1 MHWVVFIGVVA
12 QVELLLWAFERFLEK
27 SCSGKEVASVPL
39 NILSMIYMDKK
50 LWFNDDDPCHL
61 FTHYYLCAYLRA
73 GKGRSAHWQQGFGAQ
88 QGRANVYVALIVTH
102 TTS

>member
-39 NILSMIYMDKK
+39 NILSMVYMDKK

-61 FTHYYLCAYLRA
+61 
-73 GKGRSAHWQQGFGAQ
+73 S
-88 QGRANVYVALIVTH
+88 LITICVH
-102 TTS
+102 I

>member
-1 MHWVVFIGVVA
+1 MHWVVFIGVAA

-39 NILSMIYMDKK
+39 NILSMVYMDKK

-61 FTHYYLCAYLRA
+61 SLITTVCIF
-73 GKGRSAHWQQGFGAQ
+73 KGRKG
-88 QGRANVYVALIVTH
+88 
-102 TTS
+102 